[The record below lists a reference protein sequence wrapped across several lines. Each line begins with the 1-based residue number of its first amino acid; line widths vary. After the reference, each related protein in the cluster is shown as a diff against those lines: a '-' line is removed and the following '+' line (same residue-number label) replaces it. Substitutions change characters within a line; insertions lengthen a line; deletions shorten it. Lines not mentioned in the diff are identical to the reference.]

1 LLRSGGHLVFAP
13 SLTGMGD
20 RVHLAHPDTDMDTHI
35 QDVVMV
41 MHYEDLR
48 NVILVGHSYAG
59 MVIAGVAEE
68 VPEKLGHLVYF
79 DAFVPQDGQSF
90 FDMVGEEGTAEI
102 REAADADGDGWRIP
116 CPAWDSR
123 LTDQP
128 LKTAS
133 QPVRVKNANA
143 TSLPRTFIHCTQ
155 RRENMGTPGIPVIR
169 SAEAAKADKKWRY
182 RELNRGH
189 LAHLEAPQEVA
200 GLLLELV

>member
-1 LLRSGGHLVFAP
+1 MLRSAGHEVFTP

-20 RVHLAHPDTDMDTHI
+20 RVHLARPDTDLDTHI
-35 QDVVMV
+35 QDIGMV

-59 MVIAGVAEE
+59 MVITGVAEE
-68 VPEKLGHLVYF
+68 VPERLAHLVYF
-79 DAFVPQDGQSF
+79 DAFVPHDGQSF

-102 REAADADGDGWRIP
+102 RQAVDAYGDGWRVP
-116 CPAWDSR
+116 RPPWDPR

-128 LKTAS
+128 VKTAM

-143 TSLPRTFIHCTQ
+143 IALSRTFIHCTQ
-155 RRENMGTPGIPVIR
+155 RKEKMGIPGVPIIR

-182 RELNRGH
+182 RELKRGH
-189 LAHLEAPQEVA
+189 LAHLEAPRELA
-200 GLLLELV
+200 GLLLEHV